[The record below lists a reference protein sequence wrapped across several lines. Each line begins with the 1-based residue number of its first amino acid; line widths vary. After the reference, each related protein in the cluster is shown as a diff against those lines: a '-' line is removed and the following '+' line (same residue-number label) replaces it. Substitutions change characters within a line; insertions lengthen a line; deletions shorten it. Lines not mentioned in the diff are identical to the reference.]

1 MGLLNLEEQ
10 LTFYGKYHNN
20 DINKIIH
27 IVCVP
32 LILWS
37 FLVWAANTGPLLPYE
52 EDSLWRLTPF
62 EPNLALLVVLLYIFY
77 YILLEPVAGA
87 LYTPLLLFMAYNATN
102 FTSSFPD
109 NHNSLA
115 GIVHVASWILQFIG
129 HGFAEKRSPALK
141 DNVAQASSQTN
152 QSTTVLTQQ
161 TFENEGFSTTAEKGG
176 GFLDNTFKMTGYRK
190 RRLSKIPAPVIIPP
204 PSPIITAPSPVS
216 PAKSDTFIDIP
227 SPKTPQSPTK
237 RFVLKPIT
245 ALTAAFQRTT
255 LTGRRSTS
263 TSFLKFPKSQ
273 SNNNPKS
280 PKPSSPQSP
289 KPPKS
294 PKLLHRKGS
303 SGSIRKRSE
312 SPTSPAVAATAASFL
327 SPNLAQSPSNA
338 SKPSFLFGKSFSLS
352 VNTSIQSSAPKSP
365 SKLGK
370 LNLKLQKSSSPCRKA
385 LPMVPSELAE
395 RLRESSSRS
404 AKVEDERVRYYYDE
418 NDCSIIRPTL
428 TRSPKP
434 ILIDVR
440 NLPLYQDDHVRDSFN
455 VNLPTLLIKRYRR
468 GNMSNF
474 SLDSFITTPEG
485 RDKYLDT
492 INEDGGKFH
501 HDVIIY
507 DETMDEKD
515 KVSPGWTLLSVLE
528 RSMLNYHSSSSDSID
543 ENIEVPR
550 GRVYWLRGGF
560 EAFRSWD
567 QRGEFIVTESDVA
580 SSDND
585 DGNSMEFDQEQQQG
599 SNLVRRDSLF
609 SVNTERNS
617 LRRKKSGRQP
627 KSEQN
632 SLQETPPSSETIVET
647 SHIEPV
653 EVSRQRRP
661 SNGLQYL
668 FTPSSG
674 KFACS
679 YGVHDYQNGNQFDPV
694 SPNTPPPL
702 THPEAAFV
710 VSTIIPGF
718 LFLGPEITRE
728 GEVDELKDKGVMRIL
743 NMAFECEDCLGL
755 KDKFDRYLK
764 LNVKDSVEED
774 VENGLNVAV
783 NFIERAHNDNTPI
796 YVHCKAGRS
805 RSVTAVLAYLIKSR
819 NWTLKHAYDYVMDR
833 RSGICPNIGF
843 VAELM
848 KVEELVLG
856 IKRNCGA
863 ATEFDLRR
871 KEDMMDMEG
880 VEPLGKVPKTA
891 YF

>member
-1 MGLLNLEEQ
+1 M
-10 LTFYGKYHNN
+10 
-20 DINKIIH
+20 
-27 IVCVP
+27 
-32 LILWS
+32 
-37 FLVWAANTGPLLPYE
+37 
-52 EDSLWRLTPF
+52 
-62 EPNLALLVVLLYIFY
+62 
-77 YILLEPVAGA
+77 
-87 LYTPLLLFMAYNATN
+87 
-102 FTSSFPD
+102 
-109 NHNSLA
+109 NST
-115 GIVHVASWILQFIG
+115 
-129 HGFAEKRSPALK
+129 
-141 DNVAQASSQTN
+141 ASSQTN
-152 QSTTVLTQQ
+152 QSTADLTQQ

-190 RRLSKIPAPVIIPP
+190 RRLSKLPAPVIIPP

-216 PAKSDTFIDIP
+216 PTKSDSFIDLP

-255 LTGRRSTS
+255 LTGRRSNSS

-280 PKPSSPQSP
+280 PKPASSPQSP

-312 SPTSPAVAATAASFL
+312 SPTSPAVATAASFL
-327 SPNLAQSPSNA
+327 SPNVTQSPSNA

-370 LNLKLQKSSSPCRKA
+370 LNLKLQKSPSPCRKA

-404 AKVEDERVRYYYDE
+404 AKVEDECLRYYYDE
-418 NDCSIIRPTL
+418 NDCSIIRPTI

-440 NLPLYQDDHVRDSFN
+440 NLPLYQDDHIRDSFN

-528 RSMLNYHSSSSDSID
+528 RSMLNYHSSSSSDSID
-543 ENIEVPR
+543 EKIEIPR

-567 QRGEFIVTESDVA
+567 QRGEFIVTGSDVG

-599 SNLVRRDSLF
+599 TNLVRRDSLF

-627 KSEQN
+627 KPEQI
-632 SLQETPPSSETIVET
+632 SPPSSDTIVET
-647 SHIEPV
+647 NNIEPA
-653 EVSRQRRP
+653 EVSRERRP

-674 KFACS
+674 KFGESLSLYPTCS
-679 YGVHDYQNGNQFDPV
+679 YGVHDYPNGNQFDPV
-694 SPNTPPPL
+694 SPITPPPL

-718 LFLGPEITRE
+718 LYLGPEITKE
-728 GEVDELKDKGVMRIL
+728 EEVDELKTKGVKRIL
-743 NMAFECEDCLGL
+743 NMAFECDDCLRL
-755 KDKFDRYLK
+755 KEKFDRYLK

-783 NFIERAHNDNTPI
+783 DFIERAQNDNAPI
-796 YVHCKAGRS
+796 YVHCKAGKS

-848 KVEELVLG
+848 RVEEVVLG

-863 ATEFDLRR
+863 VTEFDLRR

-880 VEPLGKVPKTA
+880 VEPLGKAPKTA